1 MFTFIHFLILFF
13 ILLIVYQIFL
23 AFANSNQVVAL
34 EGLTTLSYESYDD
47 TKDISNNESLSL
59 QNINNIKYLHSEF
72 IDMSGNMAK
81 MQEQINGLVAQQNEY
96 TNQLTGGTPPTITGA
111 TDDDGSVTN
120 ENTTGS

>member
-23 AFANSNQVVAL
+23 AFSNRTHIIAL
-34 EGLTTLSYESYDD
+34 EGLTTSSYESYDD
-47 TKDISNNESLSL
+47 VKDISNNSPLTL
-59 QNINNIKYLHSEF
+59 QNINNIKYLYSEF

-81 MQEQINGLVAQQNEY
+81 MQQQINGLVSQQNEY
-96 TNQLTGGTPPTITGA
+96 TNQMTGGTTPTITGA
-111 TDDDGSVTN
+111 TDDNGSVTN

>member
-1 MFTFIHFLILFF
+1 M
-13 ILLIVYQIFL
+13 YQIFL
-23 AFANSNQVVAL
+23 AFANSNHVVGL

-47 TKDISNNESLSL
+47 TKDISNNDSLSL

-111 TDDDGSVTN
+111 TDDDESVTN